1 MKLASLLALVPAV
14 LLLPGFAGAEE
25 RRFSFRYHTEIGP
38 IPPGAG
44 PVHIFIPIPVE
55 NGKQLAASLEI
66 DASIPGA
73 IETEPVYGNRFW
85 HGQLAESDGEP
96 ITVTLTS
103 EVVRR
108 PVSGGSVDEPS
119 PLEEAESTRFL
130 GPNRRVVV
138 ADEMLDPILRE
149 IRAKV
154 AGGGRAETARA
165 IYDWVVDNVTYKRV
179 GTGWGNGDTFWA
191 CSERYGNCT
200 DFHALFISL
209 ARTEGIPAKFEM
221 GFPVPD
227 DRPEGAVDGYHC
239 WVEFHL
245 TESGWTPI
253 DASEAS
259 KHPERREALYA
270 SQPADRIHF
279 STGRDLR
286 LGPDHRGEPLNYFIY
301 PHVEVN
307 GAPWT
312 GALERDFRF
321 QERPGATG
329 TVRAV
334 EEQHPVT
341 EGETSG

>member
-1 MKLASLLALVPAV
+1 MKLEPLVGLVLALVLIPAF
-14 LLLPGFAGAEE
+14 GAAEE
-25 RRFSFRYHTEIGP
+25 RQFSFRYHTEVGP

-55 NGKQLAASLEI
+55 NGKQSVASLEI
-66 DASIPGA
+66 EASIPGA

-108 PVSGGSVDEPS
+108 PVSGGSASAPS
-119 PLEEAESTRFL
+119 PLDEAETARFL

-307 GAPWT
+307 GAPWA

-321 QERPGATG
+321 QERPGAPG